1 MRPERYSLS
10 TAKYR
15 GAFGPSAVVIWFLTV
30 VVEDSDMKDVRKEH
44 ARSGLIRLL
53 HLDVLVS
60 SRQARLT

>member
-1 MRPERYSLS
+1 MS

-30 VVEDSDMKDVRKEH
+30 VVEDSDMRDVRKEH
-44 ARSGLIRLL
+44 ARSGLRLL
-53 HLDVLVS
+53 RLDVLVS